1 MFGYANCE
9 KRVQRM
15 KQIVDCCIS
24 HNKEIKKVVIENVNA
39 IFDIETV
46 LTRLLVVQISSSTNG
61 VMYLRFS
68 SKS

>member
-1 MFGYANCE
+1 MFGYGNCE

-24 HNKEIKKVVIENVNA
+24 HKKEIKKVVIENVNA

-68 SKS
+68 STS